1 MSEAQLESGSV
12 LEAAV
17 RNAAER
23 GNGLAAVQ
31 YRGLA
36 KDWRIRFESD
46 SAAVTLANTA
56 GTFSADAKGGE
67 TAEVTLTASEA
78 DWAQFLAATPAPGYQ
93 TLHAM
98 VMKGLLTLSGDTLLY
113 QQYLLALEMMFDR
126 LPKADTTAAPDA
138 PPALEPVVGRYVN
151 LSIDG
156 QPQRVYFEEAGAGT
170 PLVCLHTA
178 GADGRQYRG
187 LLNDSAVTDRFR
199 VIVFDLPRHGKSS
212 LASGY
217 LGDPYLLTTERYVN
231 FVMTMI
237 DALELDNPIVMGC
250 SIGGRAVLHLA
261 LLHGDRFRAA
271 IGLQSALH
279 ADAGGD
285 DMTGQS
291 ASYLFRPDTN
301 GPEIGAAVV
310 AGITA
315 PNAPPADRWET
326 LWYYMQGGP
335 GVFLGDLY
343 YYFEDGDLRNRIN
356 RREVFDDCPLYL
368 LTGEYDLSATPE
380 MTAEVAELTG
390 ARHFEV
396 MRGLG
401 HFPMSEDY
409 GTFREYLLPVLEKIE
424 KS

>member
-1 MSEAQLESGSV
+1 MTEATVASEHPLE
-12 LEAAV
+12 LAV
-17 RNAAER
+17 RGAAER

-36 KDWRIRFESD
+36 RDWRIRFEGD
-46 SAAVTLANTA
+46 SGAVTLANA
-56 GTFSADAKGGE
+56 GGAFSVEAAGSE
-67 TAEVTLTASEA
+67 ASAEVTLKASDA
-78 DWAQFLAATPAPGYQ
+78 DWAQFLAAQPTPGYQ

-98 VMKGLLTLSGDTLLY
+98 VMRGLLTLSGDALLY

-126 LPKADTTAAPDA
+126 LPKADGAAAAEAAPV
-138 PPALEPVVGRYVN
+138 LEPAVGRYLN
-151 LSIDG
+151 LTVEG
-156 QPQRVYFEEAGAGT
+156 QRQRVYFEEAGTGT

-187 LLNDSAVTDRFR
+187 LLNDPAVTERFR

-212 LASGY
+212 LAPGY

-231 FVMTMI
+231 FVMSMI
-237 DALELDNPIVMGC
+237 DALELDNPVVMGC

-261 LLHGDRFRAA
+261 LLHGKRFRAA

-279 ADAGGD
+279 ADPGGD

-315 PNAPPADRWET
+315 
-326 LWYYMQGGP
+326 
-335 GVFLGDLY
+335 
-343 YYFEDGDLRNRIN
+343 
-356 RREVFDDCPLYL
+356 
-368 LTGEYDLSATPE
+368 
-380 MTAEVAELTG
+380 
-390 ARHFEV
+390 
-396 MRGLG
+396 
-401 HFPMSEDY
+401 
-409 GTFREYLLPVLEKIE
+409 
-424 KS
+424 